1 MANRLSSWGLSM
13 YGGYYAQVW
22 IGDKYTGL
30 HTEKLSELRKQ
41 LAELGIAKLNKDLRW
56 DN

>member
-1 MANRLSSWGLSM
+1 MTNRLSSWGLSM

-22 IGDKYTGL
+22 IENKYTGL
-30 HTEKLSELRKQ
+30 HAEKLSELKKQ
-41 LAELGIAKLNKDLRW
+41 LAELGITKLNKDLRY